1 VSTLI
6 WITCLAVSVLIALH
20 VQVALELGA
29 FGGFMVGTVAGVVGG
44 IVAILLDD

>member
-1 VSTLI
+1 MSAVI
-6 WITCLAVSVLIALH
+6 WITCLSVSTLIALH

-29 FGGFMVGTVAGVVGG
+29 IGGFMVGTVAGLVGG